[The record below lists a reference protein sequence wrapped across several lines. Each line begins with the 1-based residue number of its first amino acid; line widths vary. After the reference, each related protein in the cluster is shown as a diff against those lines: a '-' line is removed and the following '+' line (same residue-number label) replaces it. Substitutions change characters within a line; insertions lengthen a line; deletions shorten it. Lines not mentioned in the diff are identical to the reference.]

1 MKTESLR
8 LISGHMN
15 TIKVSDYIINRLEKE
30 VKHIFTISGGGC
42 IHLID
47 SLGKSKIEVVPNLHE
62 QGSGICAEAYSQC
75 TNNIGVALVTTGPG
89 GTNIITPLTSAWLD
103 SIPLLVLVGQVQ
115 KKDMSG
121 HKSVRQLGFQEVN
134 FTEMTQN
141 ITKYSVCILNPEE
154 VPFHLEKALYLAK
167 TGRPGPV
174 VLEIPLDV
182 QSSYIDKNVIKFEP
196 FSTKS
201 SYDVGEIISA
211 INNSKRPV
219 ILAGNGV
226 RLSGGIE
233 SFLNLIRATKIP
245 VLLTWK
251 ALDFLSEED
260 ELFVGRPGGVASR
273 GANFNQQNSDLII
286 CLGSRLDHGQ
296 IAYQSKFFAHS
307 AKKIIVDID
316 RNEINKHGIEI
327 DFPVELDCKI
337 FLDELIKRIDE
348 IHIETSEWLAHC
360 KKTYL
365 KYPICLPEY
374 YDQKDFVNNYV
385 FIEELSKNLPENSL
399 IVPGSSGACSEV
411 TMQAI
416 KVKQGTKIFNSEG
429 LGSMGFGVPAA
440 IGACIAANKQET
452 ICIDGDGGF
461 VMNMQE
467 LELVNRYNLPIK
479 FFILNNNGYG
489 SIKTTQTNHF
499 EGRLVASDPSS
510 GLTLPEI
517 SKVAGAFNIPYV
529 KILNNKMLCCNI
541 EEILKTKG
549 PLMIEVMID
558 PNHRTS
564 PKASVY
570 KTKDGLFAT
579 RPMED
584 MAPFLSREEFQT
596 EMFVPIINYD
606 N

>member
-1 MKTESLR
+1 M
-8 LISGHMN
+8 
-15 TIKVSDYIINRLEKE
+15 IKVSDYIIKRLEKE
-30 VKHIFTISGGGC
+30 VNHIFTIPGGGC

-47 SLGKSKIEVVPNLHE
+47 SLGKSSIEVVANLHE
-62 QGSGICAEAYSQC
+62 QGSGICAEAYSQY
-75 TNNIGVALVTTGPG
+75 TNKIGVALVTTGPG

-115 KKDMSG
+115 KKDMVG
-121 HKSVRQLGFQEVN
+121 NKSVRQLGFQEVN
-134 FTEMTQN
+134 LTEMTQN

-182 QSSYIDKNVIKFEP
+182 QSHYIDENLDTFKPAYSN
-196 FSTKS
+196 T
-201 SYDVGEIISA
+201 SYDVSEIISA
-211 INNSKRPV
+211 INNAKRPI

-226 RLSGGIE
+226 RLSGGIDL
-233 SFLNLIRATKIP
+233 FLDFIEATKIP

-251 ALDFLSEED
+251 ALDFLSEDD

-286 CLGSRLDHGQ
+286 CLGARLDHGQ

-316 RNEINKHGIEI
+316 KNEINKHGIEI
-327 DFPVELDCKI
+327 DFPVNIDCKS
-337 FLDELIKRIDE
+337 FLNELTKRIDE
-348 IHIETSEWLAHC
+348 IHIDTSEWLAHC

-365 KYPICLPEY
+365 KFPICLPEY
-374 YDQKDFVNNYV
+374 YEQKNFVNNYV
-385 FIEELSKNLPENSL
+385 FIEELSKSLPEFCL

-416 KVKQGTKIFNSEG
+416 KLKSGTKIFNSEG
-429 LGSMGFGVPAA
+429 LGSMGFGVPSA
-440 IGACIAANKQET
+440 IGACIAANKKET

-467 LELVNRYNLPIK
+467 LELVNRYKLPIK

-499 EGRLVASDPSS
+499 EGRLVASDPDS

-517 SKVAGAFNIPYV
+517 SKVAEAFNIPYI
-529 KILNNKMLCCNI
+529 KIYDNEMLCCVMDS
-541 EEILKTKG
+541 ILKQDG

-558 PNHRTS
+558 PNHKTA

-584 MAPFLSREEFQT
+584 MAPFLNREDFES
-596 EMFVPIINYD
+596 EMLVPIIKYD